1 MKALSFKI
9 GVDAF
14 ALSFNHIQ
22 KVVESP
28 ELNPIP
34 LAPSFFLGAL
44 NFHNHIIPI
53 LNLTAYLDVFSQERD
68 SRIIVLDLRHH
79 RLGLAVGKI
88 EGKMNLAEIKA
99 LPGVPSSLLSKVSR
113 LVALEDGSPVR
124 ILEPADL
131 KNHLTA
137 TILAKRRR
145 GDDLSPSVLPF
156 AQQKK
161 PEDFSSITGC
171 PDLPADL
178 EISCNPKSNS
188 R

>member
-1 MKALSFKI
+1 MKALSFEI
-9 GVDAF
+9 GADAF

-22 KVVESP
+22 KIVESP
-28 ELNPIP
+28 ELFPVP

-53 LNLTAYLDVFSQERD
+53 LNLTAYLDVFTQEQD

-79 RLGLAVGKI
+79 RLGLAVGPIK
-88 EGKMNLAEIKA
+88 GKMSLEEIKT
-99 LPGVPSSLLSKVSR
+99 LPGISSSLLSSFSR
-113 LVALEDGSPVR
+113 LVALEDGNPVR

-137 TILAKRRR
+137 AILTGRRR
-145 GDDLSPSVLPF
+145 GNDLSPSALPF
-156 AQQKK
+156 AEQKES
-161 PEDFSSITGC
+161 EDFSGITGC
-171 PDLPADL
+171 SNLPADL
-178 EISCNPKSNS
+178 KLSCNPKSNS